1 MRGRW
6 SENTP
11 VQLNNP
17 VEDIDDEVG
26 AGALPKGPPSRS
38 IEVGLTPVA
47 HTPWTIPLEVD
58 ASSLHK
64 DS

>member
-6 SENTP
+6 GENTP
-11 VQLNNP
+11 VQLNYP
-17 VEDIDDEVG
+17 VEDVDHKVG
-26 AGALPKGPPSRS
+26 PDPVLKAPPSSS

-64 DS
+64 AS